1 MAATMVVRRRLLNLA
16 ATLTHDTQFSLTS
29 PNQAFDAFLHQ
40 ASSGFQPL
48 SNSVRSSCP
57 NVFNKENCIPNCSS
71 GLLQH
76 LTNFGRFSSSANTHD
91 AVIKCWACAA
101 EAPDGP
107 FLVCPSCKSVQPLDS
122 SVNYFQ
128 IFNLEPGYD
137 VSTNDLERKYKVWQK
152 KLHPDLFQCNS
163 EQEKEN
169 SAQQSAQVI
178 KAYNV
183 LLKPLSRAEYL
194 LQLQGIHVDE
204 EGTVT
209 DPELLME
216 IMEVRESVEDANN
229 ADTLKTLQ
237 SKIQAKLEECRISF
251 SSAYERHDFASAV
264 SSVQKMSYYERTNA
278 EIIKKL

>member
-1 MAATMVVRRRLLNLA
+1 MVARRRLLNLA
-16 ATLTHDTQFSLTS
+16 ATLTHDTQCYLYS
-29 PNQAFDAFLHQ
+29 PNHAFDAFLHQ
-40 ASSGFQPL
+40 AASGSQPL
-48 SNSVRSSCP
+48 SNLSPSSCP
-57 NVFNKENCIPNCSS
+57 NVFYKENCITNCPS
-71 GLLQH
+71 GLLRH
-76 LTNFGRFSSSANTHD
+76 LTNFGRFCSSANAQD
-91 AVIKCWACAA
+91 SVIKCWACAK

-107 FLVCPSCKSVQPLDS
+107 FLVCRSCKSVQPLDS

-137 VSTNDLERKYKVWQK
+137 VSTNDLERKYKDWQK

-163 EQEKEN
+163 EEEKEN
-169 SAQQSAQVI
+169 SAHQSAQVI

-194 LQLQGIHVDE
+194 LQLQGIPVDE

-229 ADTLKTLQ
+229 ADTLETLQ
-237 SKIQAKLEECRISF
+237 SKIQAKLEECRTSF
-251 SSAYERHDFASAV
+251 SAAYERHDFASAV
-264 SSVQKMSYYERTNA
+264 SSVQKMSYYERVNE